1 MVIELHARVSSGLSS
16 LVCDGWGEQRQSGQ
30 NEEEISLEQ
39 AAVAA
44 APACDT
50 TENQQA
56 GSLLGGGIPCERTK
70 SLTALSPSRP
80 GGVTGRPNRQRHWG
94 RLGVDGGDDG
104 WQRHVCS
111 SWDAKPSKLISKTQ
125 PRTAAG

>member
-70 SLTALSPSRP
+70 SLTALSPLQP
-80 GGVTGRPNRQRHWG
+80 GGATGRPNRQRRRG
-94 RLGVDGGDDG
+94 RLEADEGDDSR
-104 WQRHVCS
+104 QQHAFS
-111 SWDAKPSKLISKTQ
+111 SRDAKPSKLNRKI
-125 PRTAAG
+125 